1 MGSDERSSGPE
12 ASRPV
17 AATVMVRAMNTFA
30 LTLRIVL
37 TIPITFADFLTA
49 NNNVDITECSGTL
62 KAYQSETGVEHRFRE
77 SAENT
82 RSCQFVRRHKIKLWA
97 EGNCCWN
104 IYSRKKFKGATLE
117 LSQSDGELEVRGGR
131 VKSIRLVDCYTY
143 RRAGGSLSGLLAGLA
158 LAILVSVG
166 LILHRRFKIYRPV
179 AATTEL
185 TPET

>member
-1 MGSDERSSGPE
+1 M
-12 ASRPV
+12 
-17 AATVMVRAMNTFA
+17 
-30 LTLRIVL
+30 L
-37 TIPITFADFLTA
+37 
-49 NNNVDITECSGTL
+49 
-62 KAYQSETGVEHRFRE
+62 Q
-77 SAENT
+77 
-82 RSCQFVRRHKIKLWA
+82 
-97 EGNCCWN
+97 
-104 IYSRKKFKGATLE
+104 GATLE

-143 RRAGGSLSGLLAGLA
+143 RRAGSIPAASLHNYLLLNITGGSLSGLLAGFA